1 MTYGPVA
8 QWESVRFTRGRSL
21 VRSQP
26 GPQKNT
32 EGVPRSSGD
41 AFSRLRAQLFESTA
55 VRGHGRFGMQTVVAG
70 RRATISVAWSKRHFA
85 TEKVTALS
93 TEKVDSSVD
102 DSDLSVFQDAESR
115 WERWRAG
122 IAARPTLNLAYR
134 IGVGVVGTIVFAA
147 GIVAIPY
154 PRAGC
159 SSFSPASA
167 SWRRSSR
174 GHIDSFI
181 REGSIRPVHG
191 MVRQAVAVRQ
201 RVGRS
206 VHHSDRPGDFVGAR
220 HFRPDRDMGGP
231 GLLVARVAAVS

>member
-1 MTYGPVA
+1 
-8 QWESVRFTRGRSL
+8 
-21 VRSQP
+21 
-26 GPQKNT
+26 
-32 EGVPRSSGD
+32 
-41 AFSRLRAQLFESTA
+41 
-55 VRGHGRFGMQTVVAG
+55 MQTVVAG

-154 PRAGC
+154 P
-159 SSFSPASA
+159 
-167 SWRRSSR
+167 
-174 GHIDSFI
+174 
-181 REGSIRPVHG
+181 
-191 MVRQAVAVRQ
+191 
-201 RVGRS
+201 
-206 VHHSDRPGDFVGAR
+206 
-220 HFRPDRDMGGP
+220 GP
-231 GLLVARVAAVS
+231 GWLIVFAGLGILASEFAWAHRLLHFAKARYDRFMEWFGKQSLFVKGLGVLFTTVIVLATLWVLGTFGLIGTWVGLDYSWLESPL

>member
-32 EGVPRSSGD
+32 EGVPDHRG
-41 AFSRLRAQLFESTA
+41 RLQSFESTA
-55 VRGHGRFGMQTVVAG
+55 VRGHGYFGMQTVVAG

-115 WERWRAG
+115 WERWARGNRRAAHPQSCVPHRRRSRG
-122 IAARPTLNLAYR
+122 HDRVRRRHRGYSVPRARLAHR
-134 IGVGVVGTIVFAA
+134 FRRPRHPGVGVRVGTST
-147 GIVAIPY
+147 P
-154 PRAGC
+154 
-159 SSFSPASA
+159 SF
-167 SWRRSSR
+167 
-174 GHIDSFI
+174 

-191 MVRQAVAVRQ
+191 MVRQASLFVKGLGVLFTTVIVLATLWVLGTFGLIGTW
-201 RVGRS
+201 VGLDYS
-206 VHHSDRPGDFVGAR
+206 WLESP
-220 HFRPDRDMGGP
+220 
-231 GLLVARVAAVS
+231 L